1 MAQLIRS
8 TLKPALAIA
17 IAAALLFPLP
27 AAAQTL
33 YGSIV
38 GTVSDAQGAAIPG
51 ATITATNDGTGHKV
65 EAVSDS
71 DGHYSFRN
79 LLPGV
84 YTLGASLQGFRE
96 LHQTGLRVSANT
108 AVRVEL
114 KLEVG
119 ALTETVNVISDTTLL
134 QTEKADLSTELT
146 SKDVVNL
153 PLNSFRNYQTL
164 LNLVPGATPGQ
175 LQNAE
180 IDTPGR
186 ALSTSVNGM
195 QRNSN
200 AFRIDGAV
208 SVNLWLPHHVGYVN
222 PAETIDTVN
231 ISTNNFS
238 VDQGMAAGAAVNVI
252 TKSGTNQ
259 LHGSA
264 FFFRTQDELNANTFF
279 NNANNLAKPNLSTNI
294 YGGTLGGPI
303 MKDKLFFFGSWE
315 RYQNRRG
322 VQQTFTVPT
331 ARMRVGDFSEVNAA
345 YPAFRLYNPYTGSA
359 GGVGRQQFTNNA
371 IPSNLLSPTSQ
382 SILAAWPSPNT
393 ATDLNANGLSDDYV
407 RGITVKNDRDN
418 FDVKLTWQ
426 RTPSHSI
433 WAKFGM
439 LDAEVIDNFILGF
452 DQGSFGDT
460 RVYNGTIGHTW
471 TISPS
476 LVLDGYFGMNRQ
488 DQSVT
493 GPDYGTNYGL
503 DFGIPGTNGA
513 SERYSGL
520 PYIGAGYEF
529 GTTPN
534 WMPLFRKE
542 QSFTFSSAVTKVL
555 PKHELR
561 FGIDVVRHELNHYQA
576 EFGTNGG
583 VRGALT
589 SGTTITATPGYVP
602 LQWNQFGGVP
612 ARAAVLPEQGRA
624 GDPDDGPRVADGGL
638 PRRPLAGGVE
648 AHPEPGP
655 ARRALPAHDPRGR
668 QGTRAAGLQHVP
680 GLRRRLRLDA
690 AGRGHQREV
699 VVLRPAP
706 GRDVPAHREHGA
718 PRRVRADHQSP
729 AVVAADARLLP
740 VRHLLQQ
747 DRGAVRLARHA
758 RRRHP
763 AGSGARSQQRRR
775 SAAAQHLH
783 ALAEPDRRRS
793 RDPAA
798 GERGRR
804 APLPG
809 RHLGRDG
816 LRARPLGRRLRR
828 PQPELRRARRRTGRS
843 PVLLGGRHVGHHGLG
858 QPHQAALQR
867 APGRHQPSVQERP
880 AVEGRLHPEQGPE
893 RDRRGRMGEP
903 ALVPPVEARSDN
915 FALSGEDRTHVFQMG
930 FVYELPFAKQSKGVL
945 ASIVKNWQ
953 LNGIVAAYSGTPWSV
968 PGTNNALNCQGCS
981 SIGTLINVSGDPSPT
996 RKRRLAAPS
1005 PGTTSRPS
1013 RSRPGTGIDGFG
1025 TSKRNQF
1032 RSPSV
1037 WNFDLGLF
1045 RSFPVGR
1052 FRPELRIEA
1061 TNVFNHTNWGR
1072 PVRTFTDPRFMTFIP
1087 AAAHEVG
1094 TIFGHRHRRAPDPD
1108 RSATRVLTVADSRA
1122 RPVGRASGSI
1132 TGRGASRR
1140 SGPFAFR
1147 SQGEST
1153 ASRARED
1160 LVGSHVLEH
1169 AAAVPLGQRISTRV
1183 DRSQPAPVPK
1193 CSGAG
1198 ARRRRSRTAVV
1209 TWFHCSRQRGS
1220 RAVTSFTHGADAV
1233 AVALRA
1239 DEPQLEPVALAGDS
1253 FRHSSAG
1260 SQSALTTTSMRP
1272 SPSRSPKA
1280 APRWAR
1286 AGARVRGRTSAEAS
1300 LERPVPE
1307 APEDAVRVPVVGDSK
1322 LVDARR
1328 SRGSWR

>member
-8 TLKPALAIA
+8 TLKPALALA
-17 IAAALLFPLP
+17 IAAALLVPLP

-51 ATITATNDGTGHKV
+51 ATVTATNDGTGHKV

-71 DGHYSFRN
+71 DGHYAFRN
-79 LLPGV
+79 LLPGT
-84 YTLGASLQGFRE
+84 YTLDASLQGFRE

-114 KLEVG
+114 RLEVG
-119 ALTETVNVISDTTLL
+119 ALSETVNVISDTTLL

-153 PLNSFRNYQTL
+153 PLNSFRNYQSL

-208 SVNLWLPHHVGYVN
+208 SVNIWLPHHVGYVN

-231 ISTNNFS
+231 ISTNNFN
-238 VDQGMAAGAAVNVI
+238 VDQGMAAGAAVNVV

-264 FFFRTQDELNANTFF
+264 FFLRTQDELNANTFF

-303 MKDKLFFFGSWE
+303 LKDKLFFFGSWE

-322 VQQTFTVPT
+322 VQQTFMVPT
-331 ARMRVGDFSEVNAA
+331 TRMRAGDFGEVNAA
-345 YPAFRLYNPYTGSA
+345 YPAFRLYNPFTGSA
-359 GGVGRQQFTNNA
+359 GGVGRAQFANNA
-371 IPSNLLSPTSQ
+371 IPGSLLSPTAQ
-382 SILAAWPSPNT
+382 SILSQWPSPNT
-393 ATDLNANGLSDDYV
+393 STDLNANGLSDDYV

-426 RTPSHSI
+426 RTPSHSV

-460 RVYNGTIGHTW
+460 RVYTGTIGHTW
-471 TISPS
+471 TLSPS

-503 DFGIPGTNGA
+503 DFGIPGTNGS

-542 QSFTFSSAVTKVL
+542 QSYTFSSAVTKVL

-561 FGIDVVRHELNHYQA
+561 FGIDVVKHELNHYQA

-602 LQWNQFGGVP
+602 LQWNQFGGFLLGLQSFQSKDVQEIQMTGREWQMAAFLGDRWQVGSKLTLSLGLRVEHYPLMTRADGKGLERLDYNTFQVYVGGYGSTPQDAGISVKSWYFAPRLGAMYRLTENTVLRGGYGRTINPLPWSRPMRGSYPYDIAYNKTAEQYGWLGTLNDGIPPVAVP
-612 ARAAVLPEQGRA
+612 DLSSGVVQLPLNTFMRSPNPTDVDRAILQQANVAVEHRFA
-624 GDPDDGPRVADGGL
+624 GDISVEVAYVHGRSDGGYADRNL
-638 PRRPLAGGVE
+638 NYG
-648 AHPEPGP
+648 EPG
-655 ARRALPAHDPRGR
+655 
-668 QGTRAAGLQHVP
+668 
-680 GLRRRLRLDA
+680 
-690 AGRGHQREV
+690 
-699 VVLRPAP
+699 
-706 GRDVPAHREHGA
+706 
-718 PRRVRADHQSP
+718 
-729 AVVAADARLLP
+729 
-740 VRHLLQQ
+740 
-747 DRGAVRLARHA
+747 
-758 RRRHP
+758 
-763 AGSGARSQQRRR
+763 
-775 SAAAQHLH
+775 
-783 ALAEPDRRRS
+783 
-793 RDPAA
+793 
-798 GERGRR
+798 
-804 APLPG
+804 
-809 RHLGRDG
+809 
-816 LRARPLGRRLRR
+816 
-828 PQPELRRARRRTGRS
+828 
-843 PVLLGGRHVGHHGLG
+843 GG
-858 QPHQAALQR
+858 QAARQYFSVAGTSDITDWASRTKRRYNALQVAFNR
-867 APGRHQPSVQERP
+867 PYKNGLLLKGAYTLSKAQNETDEDGWVSLPWYHPSK
-880 AVEGRLHPEQGPE
+880 L
-893 RDRRGRMGEP
+893 D
-903 ALVPPVEARSDN
+903 DN

-930 FVYELPFAKQSKGVL
+930 FVYELPFAKQSKGIL
-945 ASIVKNWQ
+945 AQIVKNWQ
-953 LNGIVAAYSGTPWSV
+953 VNGIFAAYSGTPWSI
-968 PGTNNALNCQGCS
+968 PGTNSALNCQGCS
-981 SIGTLINVSGDPSPT
+981 SIGTLINVSGDPSPSGSAGSNSEPWYDV
-996 RKRRLAAPS
+996 AAFSQP
-1005 PGTTSRPS
+1005 T
-1013 RSRPGTGIDGFG
+1013 GTGIDGFG

-1037 WNFDLGLF
+1037 WNVDLGIF

-1052 FRPELRIEA
+1052 LRPELRIQA

-1087 AAAHEVG
+1087 SAAHEVG
-1094 TIFGHRHRRAPDPD
+1094 TIFG
-1108 RSATRVLTVADSRA
+1108 TGTVERQIQIGL
-1122 RPVGRASGSI
+1122 R
-1132 TGRGASRR
+1132 
-1140 SGPFAFR
+1140 
-1147 SQGEST
+1147 
-1153 ASRARED
+1153 
-1160 LVGSHVLEH
+1160 LE
-1169 AAAVPLGQRISTRV
+1169 
-1183 DRSQPAPVPK
+1183 
-1193 CSGAG
+1193 
-1198 ARRRRSRTAVV
+1198 
-1209 TWFHCSRQRGS
+1209 F
-1220 RAVTSFTHGADAV
+1220 
-1233 AVALRA
+1233 
-1239 DEPQLEPVALAGDS
+1239 
-1253 FRHSSAG
+1253 
-1260 SQSALTTTSMRP
+1260 
-1272 SPSRSPKA
+1272 
-1280 APRWAR
+1280 
-1286 AGARVRGRTSAEAS
+1286 
-1300 LERPVPE
+1300 
-1307 APEDAVRVPVVGDSK
+1307 
-1322 LVDARR
+1322 
-1328 SRGSWR
+1328 

>member
-602 LQWNQFGGVP
+602 LQWNQFGGFLLGLQSFQSKDVQEIQMT
-612 ARAAVLPEQGRA
+612 AREWQMAAFLGDRWQVGSKLTLSLGLRVEHYPLMTRADGKGLERLDYNTFQVYVGGYGSTPQDAGISVKSWYFAPRLGAMYRLTENTVLRA
-624 GDPDDGPRVADGGL
+624 GYGRTINPLPWSRPMRGSYPYDISYNKTAEQYGWLGTLDDGIPPVLVPDLSSGVVQLPLNTFMRSPNPTDVDRAILQQANVAVEHRFPGDISVEMAYVHGRSDGGYADRNL
-638 PRRPLAGGVE
+638 NYG
-648 AHPEPGP
+648 EPG
-655 ARRALPAHDPRGR
+655 
-668 QGTRAAGLQHVP
+668 
-680 GLRRRLRLDA
+680 
-690 AGRGHQREV
+690 
-699 VVLRPAP
+699 
-706 GRDVPAHREHGA
+706 
-718 PRRVRADHQSP
+718 
-729 AVVAADARLLP
+729 
-740 VRHLLQQ
+740 
-747 DRGAVRLARHA
+747 
-758 RRRHP
+758 
-763 AGSGARSQQRRR
+763 
-775 SAAAQHLH
+775 
-783 ALAEPDRRRS
+783 
-793 RDPAA
+793 
-798 GERGRR
+798 
-804 APLPG
+804 
-809 RHLGRDG
+809 
-816 LRARPLGRRLRR
+816 
-828 PQPELRRARRRTGRS
+828 
-843 PVLLGGRHVGHHGLG
+843 GG
-858 QPHQAALQR
+858 QAARQYFSVAGTSDITDWASRTKRRYNALQVAINR
-867 APGRHQPSVQERP
+867 PFKNGLLLKGAYTLSKAQNETDEDGWVSLPWYHPSKLQ
-880 AVEGRLHPEQGPE
+880 
-893 RDRRGRMGEP
+893 
-903 ALVPPVEARSDN
+903 DN

-953 LNGIVAAYSGTPWSV
+953 LNGILAAYSGTPWSI

-981 SIGTLINVSGDPSPT
+981 SIGTLINVSGDPSPSGSAGSST
-996 RKRRLAAPS
+996 EPWYDVAAFSQP
-1005 PGTTSRPS
+1005 T
-1013 RSRPGTGIDGFG
+1013 GTGIDGFG

-1037 WNFDLGLF
+1037 WNFDLGVF

-1052 FRPELRIEA
+1052 LRPELRIQA
-1061 TNVFNHTNWGR
+1061 TNLFNHTNWGR

-1094 TIFGHRHRRAPDPD
+1094 TIFG
-1108 RSATRVLTVADSRA
+1108 TGTVERQIQIGL
-1122 RPVGRASGSI
+1122 R
-1132 TGRGASRR
+1132 
-1140 SGPFAFR
+1140 
-1147 SQGEST
+1147 
-1153 ASRARED
+1153 
-1160 LVGSHVLEH
+1160 LE
-1169 AAAVPLGQRISTRV
+1169 
-1183 DRSQPAPVPK
+1183 
-1193 CSGAG
+1193 
-1198 ARRRRSRTAVV
+1198 
-1209 TWFHCSRQRGS
+1209 F
-1220 RAVTSFTHGADAV
+1220 
-1233 AVALRA
+1233 
-1239 DEPQLEPVALAGDS
+1239 
-1253 FRHSSAG
+1253 
-1260 SQSALTTTSMRP
+1260 
-1272 SPSRSPKA
+1272 
-1280 APRWAR
+1280 
-1286 AGARVRGRTSAEAS
+1286 
-1300 LERPVPE
+1300 
-1307 APEDAVRVPVVGDSK
+1307 
-1322 LVDARR
+1322 
-1328 SRGSWR
+1328 